1 MQIGIVSE
9 KRHAK
14 TLTNVIEEAGH
25 KPVLLGGDPN
35 VRIPPRIK
43 VIALRTVSCS
53 HGASDTVM
61 AWKRAQEDHT
71 LVNANSRGLLVEGLK
86 ANGLW
91 GRLHGQ
97 EANAAILLAIEQG
110 HGTYGEILAAEPRL
124 SHITKQGFWSRI
136 STLKKQGKIHNTAA
150 KRGGGG
156 QSRAR
161 YAPGPEPAQTPPAPK
176 RSIVTEASA
185 PKKQPTVS
193 VESTPTVASR
203 VADLE
208 EWIEL
213 LQEAN
218 GKLRETVSV
227 QGQQI
232 NELINTVNAQ
242 YKRIDAQRQHI
253 DVLASTVEDHDARL
267 GEIPLS
273 PNQALPQRADH
284 KLLIQE
290 LRDAGFK
297 GSLTLDL

>member
-14 TLTNVIEEAGH
+14 MITNVIEEAGH
-25 KPVLLGGDPN
+25 KPVLLGGNPN

-61 AWKRAQEDHT
+61 AWKRAQEDDHT
-71 LVNANSRGLLVEGLK
+71 LVNANSRSQLVEGLK
-86 ANGLW
+86 AKGLW
-91 GRLHGQ
+91 DRLHGQ
-97 EANAAILLAIEQG
+97 EANDAILRAIEQG

-124 SHITKQGFWSRI
+124 AHITKQNFWSRI
-136 STLKKQGKIHNTAA
+136 STLKQRGVIHNTAE

-161 YAPGPEPAQTPPAPK
+161 YAPGPKPTIKAAESVPAK
-176 RSIVTEASA
+176 RAVVA
-185 PKKQPTVS
+185 TVDPDL
-193 VESTPTVASR
+193 TTR

-208 EWIEL
+208 AWIEL

-218 GKLRETVSV
+218 GKLRETVSM

-232 NELINTVNAQ
+232 NELVNTVSAQ
-242 YKRIDAQRQHI
+242 HKRIDA
-253 DVLASTVEDHDARL
+253 LSATVEDRDAQVQYAQAVIRDRL
-267 GEIPLS
+267 SDVESMLKVP
-273 PNQALPQRADH
+273 LPQGPADH